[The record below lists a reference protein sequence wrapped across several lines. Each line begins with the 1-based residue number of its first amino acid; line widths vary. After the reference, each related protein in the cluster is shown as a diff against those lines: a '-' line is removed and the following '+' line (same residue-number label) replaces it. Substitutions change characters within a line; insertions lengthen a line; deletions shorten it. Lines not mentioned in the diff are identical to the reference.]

1 MRIRKYIQKKNRP
14 VWIEYP
20 WMYEPYATCRL
31 PGEIT
36 DFAIATAHGSRHVRC
51 KSEDAA
57 AVGSQVSR
65 SVTSSYWA
73 QGVTV
78 KSPVR
83 GFPFWGRT
91 PNPRNWLVPVS
102 LPLWTL
108 TRGAT
113 YIYMCVCQ
121 IYMSQWDVQSDDILS
136 GFGYCSDLF
145 RAIFQCLPFLVAAFF
160 LSHFVPGT
168 IPDLPCNPRH
178 SNSRERPH
186 PPSP

>member
-113 YIYMCVCQ
+113 YIYIYVCVCVSN
-121 IYMSQWDVQSDDILS
+121 IYESMRRTIWWYSFWFWLLFRSVQSHLS
-136 GFGYCSDLF
+136 MLTLPSGGFF
-145 RAIFQCLPFLVAAFF
+145 FVAF
-160 LSHFVPGT
+160 
-168 IPDLPCNPRH
+168 CPRH
-178 SNSRERPH
+178 H
-186 PPSP
+186 PRSSLQSSPFQ